1 MTPPNVSLVFVMVCF
16 WVTLWL
22 VYKFLIQPTNRV
34 LDERNSRIDTA
45 QQQWAEKNQAFLD
58 ATGRLEEELAAAAKE
73 ASRVRESYR
82 DRAQAD
88 RQTRLEA
95 ARRRADDELQGAVA
109 GIEKDANAARTE
121 LRDLAG
127 RLAGELATKVLGR
140 EVRS

>member
-22 VYKFLIQPTNRV
+22 VHRFLIQPTNKV
-34 LDERNSRIDTA
+34 LEERNSRIDTA
-45 QQQWAEKNQAFLD
+45 QQQWTEKNQAFLS
-58 ATGRLEEELAAAAKE
+58 ATSRLEEELAAAAKE

-82 DRAQAD
+82 DRAQAEW
-88 RQTRLEA
+88 QSRLEE
-95 ARRRADDELQGAVA
+95 ARQRADGELQGAVE
-109 GIEKDANAARTE
+109 GIEKDAAAARAE